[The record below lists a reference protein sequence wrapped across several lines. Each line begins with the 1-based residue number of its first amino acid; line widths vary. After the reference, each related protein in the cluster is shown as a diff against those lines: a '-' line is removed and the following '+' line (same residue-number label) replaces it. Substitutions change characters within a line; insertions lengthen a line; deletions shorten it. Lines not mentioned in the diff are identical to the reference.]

1 MALADVGP
9 VQVEVAYCP
18 GPGVVDVVALSLPAG
33 STLAD
38 ALEASGLRQ
47 RHALPT
53 EGLRVGIW
61 GKPKELSQPLR
72 ERDRVEVYRPLQVD
86 PKEARRQRYASHR
99 AKYPGR

>member
-1 MALADVGP
+1 MADA
-9 VQVEVAYCP
+9 
-18 GPGVVDVVALSLPAG
+18 VALSLPAG

-38 ALEASGLRQ
+38 ALQRSGLCQ
-47 RHALPT
+47 RHALPA
-53 EGLRVGIW
+53 EGLRLGVW
-61 GKPKELSQPLR
+61 GKLKEASQPLR